1 MNRALRIVAVALAN
15 LCAGPAAAECVTAE
29 NLTGRGI
36 LFTMADG
43 KVWLAR
49 DAGKKGVRLDQ
60 ANGKP
65 ADDAYIEGPYGIY
78 EVVHG
83 HRVYPKRDFWGY
95 IKRDF
100 RKRPPQPVAGERWSS
115 KLEEDQG
122 SFFAQSRGSD
132 FKGEVSYR
140 FLPEK
145 TVKISGCAYQ
155 IVPVEATFTGKD
167 TIWDDPVLDRNDRWI
182 YFPALGVGVHTMSR
196 DGYRQQEWKA
206 GITGISVAK

>member
-1 MNRALRIVAVALAN
+1 MSRILRAAALA
-15 LCAGPAAAECVTAE
+15 LALLHAVPAAADCVTAE

-49 DAGKKGVRLDQ
+49 AAGKKVVRLDQ
-60 ANGKP
+60 SNGKP
-65 ADDAYIEGPYGIY
+65 ADDAYIEGPFGVY
-78 EVVHG
+78 EVEHG

-100 RKRPPQPVAGERWSS
+100 RKRPPEPVTGESWTS

-122 SFFAQSRGSD
+122 SFYAQSRGSD

-140 FLPEK
+140 FLPDK
-145 TVKISGCAYQ
+145 TVTVSGCDYR
-155 IVPVEATFTGKD
+155 IIPVEATFTGKD
-167 TIWDDPVLDRNDRWI
+167 TIWGDPVLDRNDRWI
-182 YFPALGVGVHTMSR
+182 YFPDLGVGVHTMSR
-196 DGYRQQEWKA
+196 DGYRQEEWKA
-206 GITGISVAK
+206 GITAIAAAQ